1 MKRKI
6 LITVVLAVLMLV
18 TAPLSFAENKIS
30 ILVSGQSHASLYPC
44 RCPSNP
50 SGGVSRRS
58 TAIKEARIEER
69 NVLVLESG
77 GSFAGG
83 SYDTNSQTTELDK
96 QRTKFYMES
105 LVKMGY
111 DAALLSSEEFNFGD
125 DFLKEVTLQYPL
137 DYLSANLK
145 GEFKP
150 YIIKEIAGI
159 KIAVIGITDS
169 QVKDKTKTQYLK
181 AEKTLKDTIK
191 NIKSN
196 KQADL
201 IIVLSYLSQPEAIQ
215 LIEAV
220 DGVDILISS
229 NNPFK
234 QANAQKVGEAISIQT
249 GWETRGLTKINLSL
263 SDLVKGEEIR
273 LTLDEE
279 EFKDKENKNL
289 MLVEAEIINLGQD
302 IKDDDEVRPIIPECF
317 KDTDCVKT
325 GSISKCENPAAKE
338 SKCVFSQIKK
348 VGFIVIKPVT
358 CRLCNIEAVIARI
371 NKILPDTEVQYLD
384 EDTPQA
390 KEIIK
395 ELGIRVLPVYLIEQS
410 SIEDEAISAMGQAL
424 VKQGNYYMVDP
435 SFTGISYFVNRE
447 KIPNRL
453 DVFFDI
459 TTPEMVKI
467 LDVLQE
473 LKNKRP
479 EIDIHLN
486 FLAIE
491 DPEKGI
497 ISKNGRYEVEEF
509 LRGACINKYY
519 PDRLW
524 YYLSCRLSDIEST
537 WWDDCAV
544 KFGMDSGKIKGCAQ
558 AEEGKMLLKDLIKL
572 TQELKVVFGPT
583 FLINNQEVLSS
594 QGAPS
599 EEELEK
605 LFSALSG
612 E

>member
-1 MKRKI
+1 
-6 LITVVLAVLMLV
+6 
-18 TAPLSFAENKIS
+18 
-30 ILVSGQSHASLYPC
+30 
-44 RCPSNP
+44 
-50 SGGVSRRS
+50 
-58 TAIKEARIEER
+58 
-69 NVLVLESG
+69 
-77 GSFAGG
+77 
-83 SYDTNSQTTELDK
+83 
-96 QRTKFYMES
+96 MES

-111 DAALLSSEEFNFGD
+111 DAALVSSEELNFGD
-125 DFLKEVTLQYPL
+125 DFLKEAVLQYPL

-150 YIIKEIAGI
+150 YIIKETAGI
-159 KIAVIGITDS
+159 KIAVVGITDS
-169 QVKDKTKTQYLK
+169 QVKDKTKMQYLE
-181 AEKTLKDTIK
+181 AENVLKDTIK
-191 NIKSN
+191 NIKTN
-196 KQADL
+196 KEADL
-201 IIVLSYLSQPEAIQ
+201 IIVLSYLSQPEAVH

-220 DGVDILISS
+220 DGIDILISS

-234 QANAQKVGEAISIQT
+234 QANAQKVGNVILVQT

-263 SDLVKGEEIR
+263 SDLVKGENVK
-273 LTLDEE
+273 LTLEE
-279 EFKDKENKNL
+279 EEIKNKENKNL
-289 MLVEAEIINLGQD
+289 MLVKAEVVNLGQD
-302 IKDDDEVRPIIPECF
+302 IKDDDEVKSIIPACF
-317 KDTDCVKT
+317 KDADCVKT
-325 GSISKCENPAAKE
+325 GSISKCDNSAAKE
-338 SKCVFSQIKK
+338 SQCVFSPIKT
-348 VGFIVIKPVT
+348 VNFTVIKPT
-358 CRLCNIEAVIARI
+358 ICRLCNIEATMANI
-371 NKILPDTEVQYLD
+371 NSILPDTQVQYLG
-384 EDTPQA
+384 EDDPHA

-395 ELGIRVLPVYLIEQS
+395 ELGIKALPVYLIEQS
-410 SIEDEAISAMGQAL
+410 SIEDEAIPAISKIS
-424 VKQGNYYMVDP
+424 VKQGNYYMID
-435 SFTGISYFVNRE
+435 SSLTGVAYFVGRE

-467 LDVLQE
+467 LDVLQA

-479 EIDIHLN
+479 DTDIHLN

-572 TQELKVVFGPT
+572 TQELEVVFGPT
-583 FLINNQEVLSS
+583 FLINNQEVFSS

-605 LFSALSG
+605 LFSTPNK